1 MGSSD
6 AMMMGLMLQSMATNN
21 ASIKR
26 DQEFQE
32 RLFNQAADKAAR
44 ADQAIADQAAARKKT
59 GIAGQASFVTNLKSR
74 IGAGLITEGEA
85 QQALEDYYGRYEIGD
100 DTGTER
106 KSLTDAYGEFIPGR
120 RKLEL
125 ESLYARNLKRNIKE
139 DELTTGLAKLG
150 KGLTLESLEDDLR
163 ATSEYTDARPGSPFE
178 AEMESRYGGPVLDAA
193 GKRTKQ
199 YKFDF
204 SKLGSPT
211 LSSDISS
218 KTDVT
223 APSFLSSPDPYIGS
237 AEEIEY
243 AKGKASTYDS
253 FLYNSGLESLKGNIA
268 KEQLKLQTE
277 GESRLGRERAQTG
290 LLQGLVSSFS
300 FA

>member
-1 MGSSD
+1 MGMDPIMVS
-6 AMMMGLMLQSMATNN
+6 MMLQSAASN
-21 ASIKR
+21 AAENR
-26 DQEFQE
+26 RNQDFQE
-32 RLFNQAADKAAR
+32 RLFNQAAEKAAR

-59 GIAGQASFVTNLKSR
+59 GIAGQTSFVNNLKSR
-74 IGAGLITEGEA
+74 ITAGLITEGEA
-85 QQALEDYYGRYEIGD
+85 QQSLEDYYGKYEIGD

-106 KSLTDAYGEFIPGR
+106 KGITDAYSEFIPGR

-163 ATSEYTDARPGSPFE
+163 ATSEYTDARPGSAFE

-199 YKFDF
+199 YKLDF
-204 SKLGSPT
+204 SKLGSPA
-211 LSSDISS
+211 LSSDLSS
-218 KTDVT
+218 KTGITRPD
-223 APSFLSSPDPYIGS
+223 FLGSAFTGS
-237 AEEIEY
+237 AEEIEA

-253 FLYNSGLESLKGNIA
+253 FLYNSGIKSLEGNIA

-277 GESRLGRERAQTG
+277 GESRLGRERGQAN
-290 LLQGLVSSFS
+290 LLQGLVGAFNFS
-300 FA
+300 

>member
-1 MGSSD
+1 
-6 AMMMGLMLQSMATNN
+6 MLQSMADNR
-21 ASIKR
+21 ASIKS
-26 DQEFQE
+26 DQAFQE
-32 RLFNQAADKAAR
+32 RLFNQATEKAAR

-74 IGAGLITEGEA
+74 IGAGLITEVEA
-85 QQALEDYYGRYEIGD
+85 QQALEDYYGKYEIGD
-100 DTGTER
+100 ESGTER
-106 KSLTDAYGEFIPGR
+106 KGITDAYTEFIPGR

-125 ESLYARNLKRNIKE
+125 ESLYARNLKRNIKD

-150 KGLTLESLEDDLR
+150 KGLTLESLENDLR
-163 ATSEYTDARPGSPFE
+163 ATSEYTDARPGSAFE

-204 SKLGSPT
+204 SKLGSPA
-211 LSSDISS
+211 LADDLSS
-218 KTDVT
+218 KTGIT
-223 APSFLSSPDPYIGS
+223 KPGFLDSAFIGS
-237 AEEIEY
+237 AEEIEA

-253 FLYNSGLESLKGNIA
+253 FLYNSGIKSLEGNIA

-277 GESRLGRERAQTG
+277 GESRLGRERSQAG

-300 FA
+300 F

>member
-1 MGSSD
+1 
-6 AMMMGLMLQSMATNN
+6 MATNA

-44 ADQAIADQAAARKKT
+44 ADQAIADRAAAHKKT

-74 IGAGLITEGEA
+74 ISAGLITEREA
-85 QQALEDYYGRYEIGD
+85 QQALEDYYGKYEIGD
-100 DTGTER
+100 DAGTER

-120 RKLEL
+120 RQLEL
-125 ESLYARNLKRNIKE
+125 ESLYARNLKRNIKK
-139 DELTTGLAKLG
+139 DELTEGLAKLA
-150 KGLTLESLEDDLR
+150 KGLTLEALENDLR
-163 ATSEYTDARPGSPFE
+163 ATPEYTDARPGSAFE
-178 AEMESRYGGPVLDAA
+178 AEMESRHGGPVLDDA

-199 YKFDF
+199 YKVDF

-223 APSFLSSPDPYIGS
+223 APSFLSSPFIGT
-237 AEEIEY
+237 AEEIEI

-277 GESRLGRERAQTG
+277 GESRLGRERSQAG
-290 LLQGLVSSFS
+290 LLQGLVGAFS
-300 FA
+300 F

>member
-1 MGSSD
+1 MGMDPIMVS
-6 AMMMGLMLQSMATNN
+6 MMLQSAASN
-21 ASIKR
+21 AAENR
-26 DQEFQE
+26 RNQDFQE
-32 RLFNQAADKAAR
+32 RLFNQAAEKAAR

-59 GIAGQASFVTNLKSR
+59 GIAGQASFVNNLKSR
-74 IGAGLITEGEA
+74 ITAGLITEGEA
-85 QQALEDYYGRYEIGD
+85 QQSLEDYYGRYEIGD

-106 KSLTDAYGEFIPGR
+106 KGLTDAYSEFIPGR

-125 ESLYARNLKRNIKE
+125 ESLYARNLGRNIKE

-163 ATSEYTDARPGSPFE
+163 ATSEYKDARPGSAFE

-204 SKLGSPT
+204 SKLGSPA
-211 LSSDISS
+211 LSSDLSS
-218 KTDVT
+218 KTGITRPD
-223 APSFLSSPDPYIGS
+223 FLGSAFTGS
-237 AEEIEY
+237 AEEIEA

-253 FLYNSGLESLKGNIA
+253 FLYNSGLESLKGSIA
-268 KEQLKLQTE
+268 REQGKLQIE
-277 GESRLGRERAQTG
+277 GESRLGRERGQAN
-290 LLQGLVSSFS
+290 LLQGLVGAFNFS
-300 FA
+300 